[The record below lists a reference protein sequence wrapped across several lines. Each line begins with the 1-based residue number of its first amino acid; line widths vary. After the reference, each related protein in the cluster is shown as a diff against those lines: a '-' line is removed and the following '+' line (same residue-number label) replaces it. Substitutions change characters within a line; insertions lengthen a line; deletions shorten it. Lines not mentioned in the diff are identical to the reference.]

1 MSNPKIQP
9 VNEGDSAPKFS
20 LKSHRGE
27 KIQLSDLRGKYVVL
41 YFYPKDDTPGC
52 TIEAKG
58 FRDFSSE
65 FEKKNAVVLGVSPD
79 SLDSHC
85 SFADK
90 YNLRFH
96 LLADEGHKI
105 AEKYGAWGEKNMYG
119 KITYG
124 IIRSTFLI
132 GPDGKIIKIWRKV
145 KPEGHAQEV
154 LESIP

>member
-1 MSNPKIQP
+1 MSDIKVHTIK
-9 VNEGDSAPKFS
+9 EGDSAPKFS